1 MKIQLIRI
9 TIHLY
14 WLLNM
19 IVFILCVKAP
29 GSTDQYNI
37 FMNITKN
44 YNKNVR
50 PKDYVVVTP
59 AFSLK
64 QVVSIDEKN
73 QIMTS
78 NSYMGLYWQDER
90 LTWNPND
97 FNGVT
102 DTLIP
107 TNLLWIIDLFVIN
120 TAESNGYVPISS
132 SSMASVDSEGNIYV
146 VFSLTSLKTRCKMN
160 VKYYPF
166 DSQACSVINSQTFEI
181 F

>member
-19 IVFILCVKAP
+19 NGFILCVKAP
-29 GSTDQYNI
+29 GSSDQYNI

-50 PKDYVVVTP
+50 PKDSVEVTP
-59 AFSLK
+59 SFSLK

-78 NSYMGLYWQDER
+78 NSYMGLSWQDER
-90 LTWNPND
+90 LTWNPHD
-97 FNGVT
+97 FNEVN

-107 TNLLWIIDLFVIN
+107 TSLLWIIDLFVIN
-120 TAESNGYVPISS
+120 TADSNGYVSIPSS
-132 SSMASVDSEGNIYV
+132 SLASVDFNGSIYV

-166 DSQACSVINSQTFEI
+166 DSQTCSVINTQTFEI
-181 F
+181 